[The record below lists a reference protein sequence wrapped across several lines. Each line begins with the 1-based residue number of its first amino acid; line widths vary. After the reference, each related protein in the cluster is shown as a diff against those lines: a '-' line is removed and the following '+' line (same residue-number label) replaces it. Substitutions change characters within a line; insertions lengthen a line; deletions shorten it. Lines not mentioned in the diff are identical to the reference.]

1 MSIFKIMKKEI
12 SKKKLGF
19 KKKFVANLGE
29 HEAAD
34 IQGGKWNTNS
44 DIPCQCTG
52 TCSCVATCPISTDG
66 TLRWCDVYP
75 E

>member
-1 MSIFKIMKKEI
+1 MKKEI

-52 TCSCVATCPISTDG
+52 TCDSCYATCPISTDG
-66 TLRWCDVYP
+66 TLRYCDIATM
-75 E
+75 

>member
-1 MSIFKIMKKEI
+1 MKKEV

-19 KKKFVANLGE
+19 KKKFVANLAE

-34 IQGGKWNTNS
+34 IQGGREWNTNS

-52 TCSCVATCPISTDG
+52 TCNRDDTKSC
-66 TLRWCDVYP
+66 RW
-75 E
+75 